1 MDRVDIRKRIIS
13 NQKKV
18 EVLMELID
26 MLKES
31 IKEDL
36 TNELSKSQT
45 QDIIL
50 GEMLSLI
57 VENSTLPS
65 EIKDKFNVLKTKLNF
80 NNDSD
85 YLQNLLEEKKRLIE
99 ELESVKKLN
108 ELLTE
113 NKQQETATEIPQE
126 KKSNIVVN

>member
-36 TNELSKSQT
+36 T
-45 QDIIL
+45 
-50 GEMLSLI
+50 
-57 VENSTLPS
+57 
-65 EIKDKFNVLKTKLNF
+65 
-80 NNDSD
+80 
-85 YLQNLLEEKKRLIE
+85 
-99 ELESVKKLN
+99 KLN
-108 ELLTE
+108 EE
-113 NKQQETATEIPQE
+113 
-126 KKSNIVVN
+126 VNNE